1 MNLRIIII
9 SIAVFCA
16 TGGFAL
22 ISDFN
27 GKYRKIP
34 TFRDPWC
41 GKSIEMQ
48 KIRFNKYRISWEL
61 HDGKK
66 TVLELVGKAR
76 GDLLDFRSKKGE
88 EMFGY
93 TYALS
98 DNRNRLIVT
107 LTSPQKSIVCEFQRI
122 NGNK

>member
-1 MNLRIIII
+1 MC
-9 SIAVFCA
+9 S
-16 TGGFAL
+16 
-22 ISDFN
+22 SD
-27 GKYRKIP
+27 
-34 TFRDPWC
+34 
-41 GKSIEMQ
+41 
-48 KIRFNKYRISWEL
+48 L
-61 HDGKK
+61 